1 MKKLVLL
8 AIVAAAL
15 ILTGCP
21 NPAGGNSAGNNG
33 GTGETD
39 YLARLIGTW
48 QTEEYDSGKFITVTI
63 EADPSGN
70 SPAYSFEFKAKHVFS
85 GKNWTTEMV
94 CRNSTYQ
101 QAVKDG
107 TKTTTEE
114 ILAVTDTYI
123 QTQKGKVDYGIKEE
137 KLYFTQAPNLLFE
150 RK

>member
-8 AIVAAAL
+8 AIIAAAL
-15 ILTGCP
+15 VLTGCP
-21 NPAGGNSAGNNG
+21 SPAGGNPNNN
-33 GTGETD
+33 TPAQID
-39 YLARLIGTW
+39 YLERLIGTW
-48 QTEEYDSGKFITVTI
+48 QTEGYDSGKFITVTI
-63 EADPSGN
+63 EADPSGK